1 MCDGLICRL
10 VHAANAHR
18 FVPGHL
24 ATETPG
30 RHKTSTMDLS
40 FKLFGSLFLWL
51 LLQRLS
57 LTWWQKPATLWA
69 LLCWGRIWDPGTV
82 FSEPQLAFV
91 PFPWSPSFPCPPDE
105 KASRKTFSDISVQVL
120 YNPHEWM
127 GHKKAQLLKLHLK
140 RNTFKKGA
148 YMMAA
153 YEATSLCF
161 RNKKACLTNT
171 TTLPCLEFLLQMSSV
186 IGHPQQQGALWIN
199 CNTTGGWDMTEQ
211 TDQLIQ
217 GFLSSWESVCG
228 ETGPIDG
235 NLKPVGQYKVRQH
248 GEKHVALSNQT
259 LNCNPPVSHLHK
271 WLYSSRQRTCDLSP
285 LPSETN

>member
-1 MCDGLICRL
+1 
-10 VHAANAHR
+10 
-18 FVPGHL
+18 
-24 ATETPG
+24 
-30 RHKTSTMDLS
+30 MDLS

-57 LTWWQKPATLWA
+57 PTWWQKPATLWA

-127 GHKKAQLLKLHLK
+127 GHKKAQLLKLNLK
-140 RNTFKKGA
+140 KDTFKKGA

-153 YEATSLCF
+153 YEATFPVLQKQKGMSYKYHHTSVLRISLANVLC
-161 RNKKACLTNT
+161 NWTST
-171 TTLPCLEFLLQMSSV
+171 TAGGAMNQLQHNRWLRHDRADWPADSRVSEFLRKC
-186 IGHPQQQGALWIN
+186 LW
-199 CNTTGGWDMTEQ
+199 WR
-211 TDQLIQ
+211 
-217 GFLSSWESVCG
+217 
-228 ETGPIDG
+228 GPIDG

-248 GEKHVALSNQT
+248 GEKHVAHSNLT